1 MLDFGWR
8 RILLANMV
16 SSSSSSI
23 SEALESHLRYS
34 IGKWDGN
41 ASAYEVFRAL
51 GLALRPQIIDRMIK
65 TAERHRT
72 NSVKR
77 MYYLSMEFLIG
88 QTLASTLN
96 NLGLTEICRQAVEPL
111 GYSLDQ
117 LIDSEPDAALG
128 NGGLGRL
135 AACFL
140 ESLASLDMPG
150 FGYGLNYEFGLF
162 RQKINN
168 GFQKEEP
175 DYWRSEESPWIIP
188 HPDQICYVPIYG
200 YIDHEHARQG
210 SYSPMWVDWK
220 LLIGVPH
227 DIPVAGFGGRTVNYL
242 RLYSARASA
251 HFNMDI
257 FNSGDYLRAV
267 GEKIDSEKVSKVLY
281 PSDAVPAGRELRLVQ
296 EYFLVACAVRDI
308 MTRFSDEYSDI
319 SLLPQ
324 KVAIQLNDTHPALTV
339 AELMRLLVDERNLE
353 WEEAWELTRKT
364 CAYTNHTLMPEALE
378 RWPIHLFQRVLP
390 RHLQIIYEINHRFL
404 QSVKDRWANDPARL
418 SAVSLIE
425 EAGERS
431 VRMANLAIVGGHAV
445 NGVAELHSELVK
457 TQLMPHF
464 YEIWPEKF
472 QNKTN
477 GVTHRRW
484 LAYANP
490 ELEQLISGAIGND
503 WLADFSQIIKLEPF
517 SGDSDFRRRFREVK
531 RRRKQKLADLI
542 EHNLGLRVSSEH
554 VFDIQI
560 KRIHEYKRQLL
571 HVLQIVDEYL
581 QLVESGINPPKPV
594 VHIFAGKAAPGYVA
608 AKLIIKLI
616 NSVAE
621 VINQDE
627 RAASHIRVVF
637 MPDYRVSLAEK
648 LIPAA
653 DISEQISTAGLE
665 ASGTSNMKLA
675 MNGALTLGTMDGANI
690 EIVEEVG
697 SENAYIF
704 GLRAEEVAELKR
716 NWSYRPSQLYRSN
729 DRIRAVIDALTG
741 DRFCA
746 SEPGLFRPL
755 IEKLLH
761 DGEQYFH
768 LADFESYVTTKE
780 RMLREYIDQESWSR
794 RAILNIARSGKFSS
808 DRTIREYA
816 EQIWKIESLPE

>member
-1 MLDFGWR
+1 LTHT
-8 RILLANMV
+8 V

-23 SEALESHLRYS
+23 SEAVENHLRYS

-65 TAERHRT
+65 TAGRHREH
-72 NSVKR
+72 NVKR

-88 QTLASTLN
+88 QSLANTLN
-96 NLGLTEICRQAVEPL
+96 NLGLTEICRRAVEPF

-140 ESLASLDMPG
+140 ESLASLNMPG

-162 RQKINN
+162 RQKIHN

-200 YIDHEHARQG
+200 YIDHEHDRKG
-210 SYSPMWVDWK
+210 SYNPMWLDWK

-227 DIPVAGFGGRTVNYL
+227 DIPVAGYGGQTVNYL

-257 FNSGDYLRAV
+257 FNNGDYLRAV

-308 MTRFSDEYSDI
+308 VTRFAEEHSDI

-353 WEEAWELTRKT
+353 WEEAWEITRKT

-378 RWPIHLFQRVLP
+378 RWPIYLFQRVLP

-404 QSVKDRWANDPARL
+404 QSVKDRWPNDQARL

-457 TQLMPHF
+457 TQLMPYF
-464 YEIWPEKF
+464 YELWPEKF

-490 ELEQLISGAIGND
+490 ELEKLISGAIGDD
-503 WLADFSQIIKLEPF
+503 WVSDFSQIIKLEPF
-517 SGDSDFRRRFREVK
+517 SGDSDFRRRFRDVK
-531 RRRKQKLADLI
+531 RRRKQKLADLVM
-542 EHNLGLRVSSEH
+542 HTLGLNINPDH

-581 QLVESGINPPKPV
+581 QLVERGIRPPKPV
-594 VHIFAGKAAPGYVA
+594 VHIFAGKAAPGYA
-608 AKLIIKLI
+608 MAKLIIKLI
-616 NSVAE
+616 NSVGE
-621 VINQDE
+621 TINRDE
-627 RAASHIRVVF
+627 RAADHIKVVF

-697 SENAYIF
+697 NENAYIF
-704 GLRAEEVAELKR
+704 GLRAEQVAEQKQ
-716 NWSYRPSQLYRSN
+716 NWSYRPSQLYRN
-729 DRIRAVIDALTG
+729 NVRIRAVIDALTG
-741 DRFCA
+741 DRFSA

-755 IEKLLH
+755 VEKLLH

-768 LADFESYVTTKE
+768 LADFEDYTSTKE
-780 RMLREYIDQESWSR
+780 RMLNDYHDQESWSR

-816 EQIWKIESLPE
+816 EQIWKVESLPE